1 MAPIHRRVPINATR
15 ILGVFLLPMAVGVLH
30 AGSRQPLRWQA
41 DIQIRTLEVTRSRT
55 GMSLRVV
62 VYTEND
68 DEARDARVVILVP
81 VAVGIEK
88 LGPGCTATSGPSL
101 MPSLRATVACELGVI
116 ADRAVREVNLSTTLP
131 PDELPRRFGVFAY
144 SATPDPK
151 PGNNYAE
158 RIIP

>member
-1 MAPIHRRVPINATR
+1 VQTIATR
-15 ILGVFLLPMAVGVLH
+15 VTALLLLPLAAELVH
-30 AGSRQPLRWQA
+30 AGSRQPLKWQA
-41 DIQIRTLEVTRSRT
+41 DIQIRTLEITRSRT

-68 DEARDARVVILVP
+68 DEARDAKVLILLP

-88 LGPGCTATSGPSL
+88 LGPGCTATAGPSM
-101 MPSLRATVACELGVI
+101 MPSLRATVACDLGAI
-116 ADRAVREVNLSTTLP
+116 ADRAFREVLLATTLP
-131 PDELPRRFGVFAY
+131 PDESPRRFGVFAW

-158 RIIP
+158 RIVP